1 MKRSN
6 RLVILVGVLLA
17 VLAFVGIVILLN
29 NNDEPGGTQVQTVQV
44 MVAREDIAVGDPC
57 TADSVEPLLVNA
69 DAVVQTRIPDA
80 SMLTGR
86 PALVAITAGQ
96 QVTQEA
102 CGLVGVGVNNIEDRL
117 EPGEKAVAFQV
128 DRVTGLDFLIQA
140 GDRIDIVIAQE
151 VTPIQQTAD
160 SIAEQ
165 ETNPDAPP
173 RYEAVTGLNNARTVK
188 TIIQDRRVLY
198 VSATRVRAQVTGTP
212 SASAQPG
219 QPAQAQI
226 ENVIIVFAGSDQ
238 DAELIKFAQRD
249 LGELGALTAVLR
261 RTEDTE
267 EEVEDPETLGVT
279 LDLLVEEFG
288 VPVPDII
295 VLATS
300 SPNPRGGGGGG
311 NN

>member
-1 MKRSN
+1 
-6 RLVILVGVLLA
+6 LVGVLLA

-29 NNDEPGGTQVQTVQV
+29 REGPGTTQAPPTVQV
-44 MVAREDIAVGDPC
+44 MVAVEAIAIGDPV
-57 TADSVEPLLVNA
+57 TPDSVEPLQVNA
-69 DAVVQTRIPDA
+69 DAVVNTRIPDA
-80 SMLTGR
+80 SQLTGR
-86 PALVAITAGQ
+86 PALVPIAAGQ

-102 CGLVGVGVNNIEDRL
+102 VGLVGRGVNEIESSL

-165 ETNPDAPP
+165 ETNQDAPP
-173 RYEAVTGLNNARTVK
+173 RYEAVTGLSNVRTVK
-188 TIIQDRRVLY
+188 TIITDRRVLY
-198 VSATRVRAQVTGTP
+198 VSATRVRQLATGTA
-212 SASAQPG
+212 SAS
-219 QPAQAQI
+219 PAQGGQQAAAQI
-226 ENVIIVFAGSDQ
+226 ENVIIIFAGNDQ

-261 RTEDTE
+261 RTEDTDE
-267 EEVEDPETLGVT
+267 GVEDPETLGMT
-279 LDLLVEEFG
+279 LDILVDEFG

-295 VLATS
+295 VLATQ
-300 SPNPRGGGGGG
+300 SPNPRGGGG

>member
-29 NNDEPGGTQVQTVQV
+29 RPGPGPGGQPVTTVQV
-44 MVAREDIAVGDPC
+44 MVAVEAIEIGDPV
-57 TADSVEPLLVNA
+57 TPDSVEPRQVNA
-69 DAVVQTRIPDA
+69 DAVVNTRIPDA
-80 SMLTGR
+80 SQLTGR
-86 PALVAITAGQ
+86 PALVPIAAGQ

-102 CGLVGVGVNNIEDRL
+102 VGLIGRGVNEIESSL

-165 ETNPDAPP
+165 ETNQDAPP
-173 RYEAVTGLNNARTVK
+173 RYEAVTGLSNVRTVK
-188 TIIQDRRVLY
+188 TIITDRRVLY
-198 VSATRVRAQVTGTP
+198 VSATRVRQLATGTA
-212 SASAQPG
+212 SAS
-219 QPAQAQI
+219 PAQGQQQAAAQI
-226 ENVIIVFAGSDQ
+226 ENVIIIFAGNDQ

-267 EEVEDPETLGVT
+267 EEVEDPNTLGMT
-279 LDLLVEEFG
+279 LDILVDEFG

-295 VLATS
+295 VLATQ
-300 SPNPRGGGGGG
+300 SPNPR
-311 NN
+311 NR